1 MSYAAIKRRVY
12 LMVEKAEPGDKAS
25 HYFDRFI
32 ISVILINMVV
42 ILLETVKFIK
52 QAYAPWFQSF
62 EVLVVVIFGVE
73 YILRLW
79 TITEE
84 EQYKHP
90 VWGRIKYIFSFEAII
105 DLLAIAPIFVPY
117 FIQGDPHFLSGLRL
131 LRLLRLF
138 KLGRYSAAVVMV
150 QNVIRS
156 RREELT
162 ITFGT
167 VLIMLVISSTLMFY
181 IEHEAQPDTFTS
193 IPATMWWGVATLTT
207 VGYGDVFPITPLGK
221 LLGAFIAI
229 LGIGVFALPA
239 GIIASGFEDEL
250 SQRRKKGK
258 EEEEDTVT
266 AAPVAPPNY
275 CPHCGEAWHGNHPP
289 HQDK

>member
-1 MSYAAIKRRVY
+1 MSYAAIKRRIY

-25 HYFDRFI
+25 ARFDRFI
-32 ISVILINMVV
+32 ISVIVINMVV
-42 ILLETVKFIK
+42 ILLETVQYLK
-52 QAYAPWFQSF
+52 QAYAGYFQAF
-62 EVLVVVIFGVE
+62 EITVVIIFGIE

-84 EQYKHP
+84 EQYSHP
-90 VWGRIKYIFSFEAII
+90 LWGRLKYIFSLEAII
-105 DLLAIAPIFVPY
+105 DLLAIVPFFVP
-117 FIQGDPHFLSGLRL
+117 FIIKTDPYFLSGLRL

-138 KLGRYSAAVVMV
+138 KLGRYSAAVTMV

-167 VLIMLVISSTLMFY
+167 VLIMLVISSTLMYY
-181 IEHEAQPDTFTS
+181 IEHEAQPDNFSS

-207 VGYGDVFPITPLGK
+207 VGYGDVFPVTPLGK

-239 GIIASGFEDEL
+239 GIIASGFESEL
-250 SQRRKKGK
+250 SKRKKA
-258 EEEEDTVT
+258 EEDD
-266 AAPVAPPNY
+266 ALAHLPPVAPPNY

-289 HQDK
+289 KEA